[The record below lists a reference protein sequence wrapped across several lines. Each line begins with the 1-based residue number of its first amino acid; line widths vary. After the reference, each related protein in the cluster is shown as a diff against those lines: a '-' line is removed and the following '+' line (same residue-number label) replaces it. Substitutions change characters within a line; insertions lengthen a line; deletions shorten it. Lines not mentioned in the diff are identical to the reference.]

1 MMAGSAKHQVLVLE
15 DSILVAMAIEAA
27 LEDRGFEAIV
37 VGSLAAAEERL
48 KGGVPLAALLDLQL
62 PDGNSLA
69 LARSLDARGCPVARC
84 SGADSGVVPDGHGF
98 ARRFRKPIAAEALAA
113 WVADIAGRDGFEP
126 AIETPE

>member
-1 MMAGSAKHQVLVLE
+1 MAVSPSRQVLVLE

-48 KGGVPLAALLDLQL
+48 RNARPVAALLDLQL
-62 PDGNSLA
+62 PDGTSLA
-69 LARSLDARGCPVARC
+69 LARALDERGCRVALC

-98 ARRFRKPIAAEALAA
+98 AARFRKPVAAEALAA
-113 WVADIAGRDGFEP
+113 WVAEVARDDGLAP
-126 AIETPE
+126 TTETPA